1 MSIDYSAMAFPK
13 ASWKQKEEVAPE
25 KRKRKKKIKLKKG
38 PKHRKRKSI
47 MQDEDDNRCY
57 LCMLLHGDYH
67 EKVTQEHHVVF
78 GSGRRSLSTEYGL
91 TVRLC
96 VDEHHEVGPE
106 SVHNNQ
112 EIAELLKVKAQE
124 RFNEVYPDLDWMEVI
139 KRNYLEVEDETT
151 EEITLEIQETGR

>member
-13 ASWKQKEEVAPE
+13 ASWKQKEEVAPVQ
-25 KRKRKKKIKLKKG
+25 RKKKKKIKLKKG

-47 MQDEDDNRCY
+47 MQDEHDNRCF
-57 LCMLLHGDYH
+57 LCMLLHGDYK

-78 GSGRRSLSTEYGL
+78 GSGRRQLSTEYGL

-112 EIAELLKVKAQE
+112 EIAELLKRIAQE
-124 RFNEVYPDLDWMEVI
+124 RFMEAYPDEDWMEVI
-139 KRNYLEVEDETT
+139 RRNYLEVEDETT
-151 EEITLEIQETGR
+151 EETTTEIQEGSR

>member
-13 ASWKQKEEVAPE
+13 ASWMQKEEVAPVQ
-25 KRKRKKKIKLKKG
+25 RKRKKIKLKKG

-47 MQDEDDNRCY
+47 MQDEHDKRCY
-57 LCMLLHGDYH
+57 LCMLLHGDYN

-112 EIAELLKVKAQE
+112 EIAELLKRKAQE
-124 RFNEVYPDLDWMEVI
+124 RFMEEYPDLDWMEVI

-151 EEITLEIQETGR
+151 